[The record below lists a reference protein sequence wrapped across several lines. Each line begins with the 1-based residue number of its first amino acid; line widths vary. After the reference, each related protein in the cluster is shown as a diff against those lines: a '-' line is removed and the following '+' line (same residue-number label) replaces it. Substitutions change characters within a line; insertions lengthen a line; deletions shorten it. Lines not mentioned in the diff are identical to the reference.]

1 MLKKVTKQMV
11 EEEEGKGD
19 VQKKY
24 CVSHAGQSS
33 WE

>member
-1 MLKKVTKQMV
+1 MVTKQMV

-24 CVSHAGQSS
+24 CVSHAVQPCG
-33 WE
+33 E